1 MAENERLPMAAVQNI
16 LLDVAKDEEQVRV
29 SIRRGDANRWVWR
42 FCLLDD
48 GVPLDL
54 AGVDMACISIQKP
67 DGTHI
72 WNPCVINGD
81 VIEYTVTSET
91 VSVDGQ
97 LHGQVE
103 LYAGEM
109 DAQGNLVPE
118 TLKTAAFRVVV
129 LENVFGE
136 STISSSNEY
145 DMLTQAVAG
154 VAALQKKF
162 PVKTADVADGAVT
175 EAKIANGAVSEGK
188 IAQGLRTGILHTMYV
203 HRLGNGAVLYYNY
216 TGNDMDDVYVMA
228 RPFGGAALQTTGLDM
243 DADAVMQNYANDSE
257 AFGVVD
263 ACGQTLRYKDLPFFG
278 DGQSRV
284 ILKLERA
291 NSRMVAVDVERGYTI
306 PDGAVTTDRIGAGA
320 VTEGK
325 IADGAVTT
333 NKLGYEAVT
342 SGKISGDAVG
352 THHLQ
357 DGAVTAE
364 KTSFATEDYVIG
376 ALIGT
381 MDIDDTLYGRVSVT
395 PGKQYLI
402 CPDGGSDTPPSS
414 VMLEIVNSALAVIE
428 QTPVVEL
435 STISTV
441 DATISSGRLVTAPA
455 GASKMYLTTLASD
468 TGIKYKVYPVAQH
481 LLIPTLL
488 VGSDQIDSLPD
499 GVVTMPKLSAE
510 VREALSGALRRK
522 VVAALPA
529 SDGQVLVARNA
540 DASVDNLAKFGD
552 LVSTNWVPLD
562 SAADVT
568 PIASTK
574 RLRLTITLTKASGG
588 GSYRS
593 GQLLLRKWASGV
605 ETKAS
610 YTLPPAKLVAGA
622 VDWDIPLTDFKAD
635 AAAVWGSVNQI
646 EVFVYANNSTTP
658 ADGDYTIT
666 LSNVRIVDTA
676 VQSELDLQTIYM
688 VPSDDPQTGNVYDEY
703 MYIGSAWERIGSTE
717 VDLSGYIK
725 LDDANMELSGI
736 HVLTKRGGKWYD
748 RQGIKYTLDTTRKVA
763 TVGDGTT
770 DSDNAEYAGANDGT
784 VIIPAKV
791 CADGVIY
798 RVEIGFYAFYGNTH
812 ISRLILSEGLTGD
825 GSVSFQSCTALSEI
839 CFPSSITTI
848 SDYNFGYCNS
858 LRAVHIP
865 NTITTINNDA
875 FEFCADGFTLYID
888 NYEGAVSIGTNNGTA
903 VYLRANPADVK
914 QLQTNVGD
922 IDTALDSII
931 AVQNNLIGGA
941 MA

>member
-1 MAENERLPMAAVQNI
+1 MAEAERLPMAAVQNI

-54 AGVDMACISIQKP
+54 AGVDVACISIQKP

-118 TLKTAAFRVVV
+118 TLKTTAFRVVV

-136 STISSSNEY
+136 DTISSSNEY

-175 EAKIANGAVSEGK
+175 EAKIADGAVSDGK

-306 PDGAVTTDRIGAGA
+306 PDGAVTTNKIGAGA

-342 SGKISGDAVG
+342 SGKINGDAVG
-352 THHLQ
+352 THHMQ
-357 DGAVTAE
+357 DGAVTPK
-364 KTSFATEDYVIG
+364 KTSFVSSATTGKAEQIVSTTNDNGDKVWTLTDSSRQYYCFDSAWDGGVTCKIMDYHDATEPSADAGTVTYNGRTYRVLTITG
-376 ALIGT
+376 TAPSIT
-381 MDIDDTLYGRVSVT
+381 MDMS
-395 PGKQYLI
+395 
-402 CPDGGSDTPPSS
+402 
-414 VMLEIVNSALAVIE
+414 
-428 QTPVVEL
+428 
-435 STISTV
+435 
-441 DATISSGRLVTAPA
+441 SSGYVQEFSVIYFS
-455 GASKMYLTTLASD
+455 GLTIPDLILDEDNLADNS
-468 TGIKYKVYPVAQH
+468 
-481 LLIPTLL
+481 
-488 VGSDQIDSLPD
+488 
-499 GVVTMPKLSAE
+499 VTMPKLSAD
-510 VREALSGALRRK
+510 VREALQSEPDLSNYYTKSDTDAAIRDAMYT
-522 VVAALPA
+522 VVDATAN
-529 SDGQVLVARNA
+529 SDG
-540 DASVDNLAKFGD
+540 
-552 LVSTNWVPLD
+552 TY
-562 SAADVT
+562 SAN
-568 PIASTK
+568 
-574 RLRLTITLTKASGG
+574 G
-588 GSYRS
+588 
-593 GQLLLRKWASGV
+593 
-605 ETKAS
+605 
-610 YTLPPAKLVAGA
+610 
-622 VDWDIPLTDFKAD
+622 
-635 AAAVWGSVNQI
+635 
-646 EVFVYANNSTTP
+646 
-658 ADGDYTIT
+658 
-666 LSNVRIVDTA
+666 
-676 VQSELDLQTIYM
+676 
-688 VPSDDPQTGNVYDEY
+688 
-703 MYIGSAWERIGSTE
+703 
-717 VDLSGYIK
+717 IK
-725 LDDANMELSGI
+725 LSVSGD
-736 HVLTKRGGKWYD
+736 HAV
-748 RQGIKYTLDTTRKVA
+748 
-763 TVGDGTT
+763 VGDGSGDTA
-770 DSDNAEYAGANDGT
+770 NALWITQEL
-784 VIIPAKV
+784 IIPAYIRIPSGEV
-791 CADGVIY
+791 YAVT
-798 RVEIGFYAFYGNTH
+798 EIGASSLTCNALTMSSEYKEARVYIPRTVKTYGA
-812 ISRLILSEGLTGD
+812 SCFAQYYGD
-825 GSVSFQSCTALSEI
+825 ANG
-839 CFPSSITTI
+839 
-848 SDYNFGYCNS
+848 
-858 LRAVHIP
+858 H
-865 NTITTINNDA
+865 
-875 FEFCADGFTLYID
+875 LYIVTDSPVAPSGYDSATTTVYRLD
-888 NYEGAVSIGTNNGTA
+888 NPLGVVDLATKAEVAAVDT
-903 VYLRANPADVK
+903 K
-914 QLQTNVGD
+914 VGD

-931 AVQNNLIGGA
+931 AVQNSLIGGA
-941 MA
+941 TE

>member
-1 MAENERLPMAAVQNI
+1 MAEAERLPMAAVQNI

-54 AGVDMACISIQKP
+54 AGVDVACISIQKP

-103 LYAGEM
+103 LYAGEL

-175 EAKIANGAVSEGK
+175 EAKIADGAVSDGK

-243 DADAVMQNYANDSE
+243 DADAVMQNYITDSE

-306 PDGAVTTDRIGAGA
+306 PDGAVTTDKIGAGA

-529 SDGQVLVARNA
+529 SDGQVLVARKA

-703 MYIGSAWERIGSTE
+703 MYIGSAWERIGSTAIDLTDYYTKAQ
-717 VDLSGYIK
+717 VDAVIRDAMYTVVDATADTDGTYWANGIK
-725 LDDANMELSGI
+725 LSISGD
-736 HVLTKRGGKWYD
+736 HAV
-748 RQGIKYTLDTTRKVA
+748 
-763 TVGDGTT
+763 VGDGSGGTASAAW
-770 DSDNAEYAGANDGT
+770 SDLTLTIPAYIRIPDGT
-784 VIIPAKV
+784 VYPV
-791 CADGVIY
+791 T
-798 RVEIGFYAFYGNTH
+798 EIAA
-812 ISRLILSEGLTGD
+812 SSLT
-825 GSVSFQSCTALSEI
+825 
-839 CFPSSITTI
+839 
-848 SDYNFGYCNS
+848 CNS
-858 LRAVHIP
+858 LTMASEYKEARVYIPRTVKTFGTLCFDQYYGDASGHLHIVTDSPVPTSVYAAATTTVYKLYDPLGVVDLASKASVKAV
-865 NTITTINNDA
+865 
-875 FEFCADGFTLYID
+875 ADQI
-888 NYEGAVSIGTNNGTA
+888 
-903 VYLRANPADVK
+903 
-914 QLQTNVGD
+914 GD

-931 AVQNNLIGGA
+931 AVQNSLIGGA
-941 MA
+941 TA

>member
-1 MAENERLPMAAVQNI
+1 MAEAERLPMAAVQNI

-81 VIEYTVTSET
+81 VVEYTVTSET

-103 LYAGEM
+103 LYAGEL

-306 PDGAVTTDRIGAGA
+306 PDGAVTTDKIGAGA

-352 THHLQ
+352 THHMQ
-357 DGAVTAE
+357 DGSVTVE
-364 KTSFATEDYVIG
+364 KTSF
-376 ALIGT
+376 
-381 MDIDDTLYGRVSVT
+381 
-395 PGKQYLI
+395 
-402 CPDGGSDTPPSS
+402 
-414 VMLEIVNSALAVIE
+414 
-428 QTPVVEL
+428 VEL
-435 STISTV
+435 SAPYETQTKLTLPSTISGSTITYTLAVESNTEYYVTSMFGCELTGATLSSSTTTIDGNTVARLDVTADTVTISTHK
-441 DATISSGRLVTAPA
+441 D
-455 GASKMYLTTLASD
+455 YD
-468 TGIKYKVYPVAQH
+468 TMFAVYAVQQKQH

-529 SDGQVLVARNA
+529 SDGQVLVARKA

-703 MYIGSAWERIGSTE
+703 MYIGSGWERIGSTE

-931 AVQNNLIGGA
+931 AVQNSLIGGTTA
-941 MA
+941 

>member
-1 MAENERLPMAAVQNI
+1 MAEAERLPMAAVQNI

-136 STISSSNEY
+136 DTISSSNEY

-306 PDGAVTTDRIGAGA
+306 PDGAVTTDKIGAGA

-342 SGKISGDAVG
+342 SGKINGDAVG
-352 THHLQ
+352 THHMQ
-357 DGAVTAE
+357 DGAVTPD
-364 KTSFATEDYVIG
+364 KTSFAELSAPYETQTK
-376 ALIGT
+376 L
-381 MDIDDTLYGRVSVT
+381 TL
-395 PGKQYLI
+395 P
-402 CPDGGSDTPPSS
+402 
-414 VMLEIVNSALAVIE
+414 
-428 QTPVVEL
+428 
-435 STISTV
+435 STISGSTITYTLAVESNTEYYVTSMFSCELTGATLSSSTTTIDGNTV
-441 DATISSGRLVTAPA
+441 ARLDVTADTVTISTH
-455 GASKMYLTTLASD
+455 KDYD
-468 TGIKYKVYPVAQH
+468 TMFAVYAVQQKQH
-481 LLIPTLL
+481 LLIPALR
-488 VGSDQIDSLPD
+488 VGGDQISNLPD
-499 GVVTMPKLSAE
+499 ASVTMPKLSAD
-510 VREALSGALRRK
+510 VREALQSEPDLSNYYTKSDTDAAIRDAMYT
-522 VVAALPA
+522 VVDATAN
-529 SDGQVLVARNA
+529 SDG
-540 DASVDNLAKFGD
+540 
-552 LVSTNWVPLD
+552 TY
-562 SAADVT
+562 SAN
-568 PIASTK
+568 
-574 RLRLTITLTKASGG
+574 G
-588 GSYRS
+588 
-593 GQLLLRKWASGV
+593 
-605 ETKAS
+605 
-610 YTLPPAKLVAGA
+610 
-622 VDWDIPLTDFKAD
+622 
-635 AAAVWGSVNQI
+635 
-646 EVFVYANNSTTP
+646 
-658 ADGDYTIT
+658 
-666 LSNVRIVDTA
+666 
-676 VQSELDLQTIYM
+676 
-688 VPSDDPQTGNVYDEY
+688 
-703 MYIGSAWERIGSTE
+703 
-717 VDLSGYIK
+717 IK
-725 LDDANMELSGI
+725 LSVSGD
-736 HVLTKRGGKWYD
+736 HAV
-748 RQGIKYTLDTTRKVA
+748 
-763 TVGDGTT
+763 VGDGSGDTA
-770 DSDNAEYAGANDGT
+770 NAVWITQEL
-784 VIIPAKV
+784 IIPAY
-791 CADGVIY
+791 I
-798 RVEIGFYAFYGNTH
+798 RVPSGEVYAVTEIGASSLTCNALTMSFEYKEARVYIPRTVKTYGANCFDQYYGDASGHLHIVTDSPVPTSVYAAATTTVYKLYDPLGVVDLA
-812 ISRLILSEGLTGD
+812 SKA
-825 GSVSFQSCTALSEI
+825 SV
-839 CFPSSITTI
+839 
-848 SDYNFGYCNS
+848 
-858 LRAVHIP
+858 
-865 NTITTINNDA
+865 
-875 FEFCADGFTLYID
+875 
-888 NYEGAVSIGTNNGTA
+888 TA
-903 VYLRANPADVK
+903 VAD
-914 QLQTNVGD
+914 QIGD

-931 AVQNNLIGGA
+931 AVQNSLIGGTTA
-941 MA
+941 

>member
-1 MAENERLPMAAVQNI
+1 MAEAERLPMAAVQNI

-54 AGVDMACISIQKP
+54 AGVDVACISIQKP

-118 TLKTAAFRVVV
+118 TLKTTAFRVVV

-136 STISSSNEY
+136 DTISSSNEY

-175 EAKIANGAVSEGK
+175 EAKIADGAVSDGK

-243 DADAVMQNYANDSE
+243 DADAGMQNYANDSE

-306 PDGAVTTDRIGAGA
+306 PDGAVTTNKIGAGA

-342 SGKISGDAVG
+342 SGKINGDAVG
-352 THHLQ
+352 THHMQ
-357 DGAVTAE
+357 DGAVTPK
-364 KTSFATEDYVIG
+364 KTSFVSSATTGKAEQIVSTTNDNGDKVWTLTDSSRQYYCFDSAWDGGVTCKIMDYHDATEPSADAGTVTYNGRTYRVLTITG
-376 ALIGT
+376 TAPSIT
-381 MDIDDTLYGRVSVT
+381 MDMS
-395 PGKQYLI
+395 
-402 CPDGGSDTPPSS
+402 
-414 VMLEIVNSALAVIE
+414 
-428 QTPVVEL
+428 
-435 STISTV
+435 
-441 DATISSGRLVTAPA
+441 SSGYVQEFSVIYFS
-455 GASKMYLTTLASD
+455 GLTIPDLILDEDNLADNS
-468 TGIKYKVYPVAQH
+468 
-481 LLIPTLL
+481 
-488 VGSDQIDSLPD
+488 
-499 GVVTMPKLSAE
+499 VTMPKWSAD
-510 VREALSGALRRK
+510 VREALQSEPDLSNYYTKSDTDAAIRDAMYT
-522 VVAALPA
+522 VVDATAN
-529 SDGQVLVARNA
+529 SDG
-540 DASVDNLAKFGD
+540 
-552 LVSTNWVPLD
+552 TY
-562 SAADVT
+562 SAN
-568 PIASTK
+568 
-574 RLRLTITLTKASGG
+574 G
-588 GSYRS
+588 
-593 GQLLLRKWASGV
+593 
-605 ETKAS
+605 
-610 YTLPPAKLVAGA
+610 
-622 VDWDIPLTDFKAD
+622 
-635 AAAVWGSVNQI
+635 
-646 EVFVYANNSTTP
+646 
-658 ADGDYTIT
+658 
-666 LSNVRIVDTA
+666 
-676 VQSELDLQTIYM
+676 
-688 VPSDDPQTGNVYDEY
+688 
-703 MYIGSAWERIGSTE
+703 
-717 VDLSGYIK
+717 IK
-725 LDDANMELSGI
+725 LSVSGD
-736 HVLTKRGGKWYD
+736 HAV
-748 RQGIKYTLDTTRKVA
+748 
-763 TVGDGTT
+763 VGDGSGDTA
-770 DSDNAEYAGANDGT
+770 NALWITQEL
-784 VIIPAKV
+784 IIPAYIRIPSGEV
-791 CADGVIY
+791 YAVT
-798 RVEIGFYAFYGNTH
+798 EIGASSLTCNALTMSFEYKEARVYIPRTVKTYGANCFDQYYGDASGHLHIVTDSPVPTSVYAAATTTVYKLYDPLGVVDLA
-812 ISRLILSEGLTGD
+812 SKA
-825 GSVSFQSCTALSEI
+825 SVK
-839 CFPSSITTI
+839 
-848 SDYNFGYCNS
+848 
-858 LRAVHIP
+858 AV
-865 NTITTINNDA
+865 
-875 FEFCADGFTLYID
+875 ADQI
-888 NYEGAVSIGTNNGTA
+888 
-903 VYLRANPADVK
+903 
-914 QLQTNVGD
+914 GD

-931 AVQNNLIGGA
+931 AVQNSLIGGTTA
-941 MA
+941 